1 MDYHPVH
8 SPTATA
14 PDRSGIGVI
23 SSYRGTVQ
31 EARDYLRVPSKCPRT
46 SSMKGFHAAT
56 GRIRFIPLRCKCWS
70 CPHCAKINKYNLEQK
85 IASGKPDR
93 MITLTCRPE
102 ENRTPKEIHDRARKR
117 IPILFARL
125 RKEFG
130 EIEYAAV
137 LETTAKG
144 LPHWHILCRGDYIPQ
159 AAIKKHW
166 NQLTGNYIVGI
177 EKIRS
182 AKSVQSYI
190 VKYLAKDF
198 EKHKTERL
206 GRLIS
211 FSKRYLSP
219 TRVTF
224 PEPGWTW
231 TRSENT
237 ISWLIDYTVH
247 SGYEVEITN
256 AGIVTL
262 YPLIP
267 PDIRTAED
275 IWLEQLSGGS
285 MAESEPAF

>member
-1 MDYHPVH
+1 MGCHPVH
-8 SPTATA
+8 SPTAAA
-14 PDRSGIGVI
+14 PGRPGIGVI
-23 SSYRGTVQ
+23 QSYRGTIQ
-31 EARDYLRVPSKCPRT
+31 EARDYLKVPSKCPRT
-46 SSMKGFHAAT
+46 TSMKGYHANT

-70 CPHCAKINKYNLEQK
+70 CEHCARINKYNLEQK

-102 ENRTPKEIHDRARKR
+102 IGYSPKEIHDRARKK

-130 EIEYAAV
+130 QIEYAAV

-166 NQLTGNYIVGI
+166 NQLTGNFIVGI

-219 TRVTF
+219 PRVTNC
-224 PEPGWTW
+224 EQGWVWERSDHPTW
-231 TRSENT
+231 WHIEYS
-237 ISWLIDYTVH
+237 VH
-247 SGYEVEITN
+247 DGYEVEISD
-256 AGIVTL
+256 AGIITL
-262 YPLIP
+262 HPLEP
-267 PDIRTAED
+267 PDLRSAAD
-275 IWLEQLSGGS
+275 KWLDQLCGGS
-285 MAESEPAF
+285 MAVIEPAF

>member
-1 MDYHPVH
+1 MDNHPVH
-8 SPTATA
+8 SPTTTA
-14 PDRSGIGVI
+14 QGRPGIGVPL
-23 SSYRGTVQ
+23 SYRGTVQ

-46 SSMKGFHAAT
+46 SSMKGYHTAT
-56 GRIRFIPLRCKCWS
+56 GRIRFIPLRCKCWT
-70 CPHCAKINKYNLEQK
+70 CPHCAKINKYNLEAK

-102 ENRTPKEIHDRARKR
+102 EGRTPKEIHDRARKK

-137 LETTAKG
+137 LETTGRG

-211 FSKRYLSP
+211 FSKKYLSAP
-219 TRVTF
+219 RVTNS
-224 PEPGWTW
+224 EPGWIW

-247 SGYEVEITN
+247 SGYTVEISDK
-256 AGIVTL
+256 GIVTL

-267 PDIRTAED
+267 PDLRTPED
-275 IWLEQLSGGS
+275 IWLEQLNIVS

>member
-1 MDYHPVH
+1 MSCHPVH

-14 PDRSGIGVI
+14 PGRPGIGVI
-23 SSYRGTVQ
+23 SSYRGSVQ

-46 SSMKGFHAAT
+46 SSMKGFHAST
-56 GRIRFIPLRCKCWS
+56 GRIRFIPLRCKCWT
-70 CPHCAKINKYNLEQK
+70 CEHCARINKYNLEQK

-102 ENRTPKEIHDRARKR
+102 PDRTPKEIHDRARKK

-137 LETTAKG
+137 LETTTKG
-144 LPHWHILCRGDYIPQ
+144 MPHWHILCRGDYIPQ

-166 NQLTGNYIVGI
+166 NQLTGNFIVGI

-219 TRVTF
+219 TRVTIT
-224 PEPGWTW
+224 ESGWVW
-231 TRSENT
+231 ERSENT

-247 SGYEVEITN
+247 SGYEVEITD

-267 PDIRTAED
+267 PDLRTPED
-275 IWLEQLSGGS
+275 IWLEELNGRS